1 MPPAIRIIGSL
12 NVDMVSV
19 TPRFPHPGE
28 TLKSTSF
35 STHAGGKGANQ
46 AVACGRL
53 SRPKPTTT
61 TTPSTPIPID
71 PTHIHVE
78 MLGATGLLD
87 THFPTLLQ
95 PTLHTSGVH
104 TSRIRQ
110 IPNTHT
116 GVAVIIVDSSAGGEN
131 RILYSPGANYA
142 GMQMED
148 TDRDTDT
155 PAVLSL
161 SLSAPMPDV
170 LVLQAEIPIETVIG
184 ILRGVCVWK
193 EAQRRIEGKAGIE
206 ADVEV
211 VFNPAPAPEGGLP
224 DDVYAAV
231 DHLVMNETECE
242 IMAPA
247 GLEGEGEGEGEG
259 ETAATSPGRR
269 DRIARHF
276 HALGVR
282 HVLVTLGAKGVW
294 YSAGDAG
301 RELQEQQGDGDGGWV
316 RYVGE
321 VPAAKVERV
330 VDTTAAGDTF
340 VGGYSVQIARWREAR
355 RAAGR
360 GGEEL
365 TVEERR
371 ERYGTFMERAVEWAT
386 RASARCV
393 ERSGAMDSIPWE
405 DEV

>member
-1 MPPAIRIIGSL
+1 
-12 NVDMVSV
+12 
-19 TPRFPHPGE
+19 
-28 TLKSTSF
+28 
-35 STHAGGKGANQ
+35 
-46 AVACGRL
+46 
-53 SRPKPTTT
+53 
-61 TTPSTPIPID
+61 
-71 PTHIHVE
+71 
-78 MLGATGLLD
+78 
-87 THFPTLLQ
+87 
-95 PTLHTSGVH
+95 
-104 TSRIRQ
+104 
-110 IPNTHT
+110 
-116 GVAVIIVDSSAGGEN
+116 
-131 RILYSPGANYA
+131 
-142 GMQMED
+142 MQMED